1 MELSNE
7 KCVCVIYRSERRT
20 GAYLYTP
27 LDSNKQTLD
36 AVPPVLRESLGELTE
51 VMQLALNAE
60 RKLAGADVMVVMKEL
75 VERGFYLQMPP
86 GNATSASDRHNVTFK
101 KA

>member
-1 MELSNE
+1 MELSDE
-7 KCVCVIYRSERRT
+7 KCMCVIYRSERRT

-27 LDSNKQTLD
+27 LDSNEQTLD
-36 AVPPVLRESLGELTE
+36 AVPTALRESLGKLTE

-86 GNATSASDRHNVTFK
+86 GTATSASDRHNIAFK

>member
-27 LDSNKQTLD
+27 LDSNKQTFD

-86 GNATSASDRHNVTFK
+86 GNATSASDRHNVAFK